1 MKMEFSQMLQ
11 VLNFKTKLF
20 LKREQMQ
27 VSPVYVDIVF
37 FFFFLFYAD
46 IVNMHFLRS
55 SQ

>member
-37 FFFFLFYAD
+37 FFFSFYVD

-55 SQ
+55 SQQ

>member
-27 VSPVYVDIVF
+27 VSPVYVDIVV
-37 FFFFLFYAD
+37 FFFLFYVD

-55 SQ
+55 SQQ